1 MKAVARLV
9 WSYFMGS
16 VLTRTLTLI
25 GVALLGVDLGI
36 LVTQPHSGEMLWL
49 GIFGLIALFVGSSW
63 MPLMFG
69 RLASSHAAQV
79 LPGARLKLL
88 ASAFVTV
95 LLVSLP
101 VGLVVTAAF
110 VSDRSSIPEVLQNPE
125 ALKFVLNL
133 AAITVT
139 SAMIFAGWMYVA
151 LWMMTSK
158 RNLQGLVGT
167 LIVVL
172 LFTLLPVRE
181 IRELNVSLIWNLQQ
195 LAVVWVV
202 FGAGFLWWPGIKA
215 RRVRLRSPFEGAAR
229 SLSSRTT
236 GREFDVLLG
245 TANPWPGV
253 AALVLPLALMTHFVG
268 NAPHVWLSFLAI
280 FSTVAGAAS
289 GQAPGRSRALW
300 LRGNWTR
307 ASLFAAVERS
317 VWRHNVHMLGALT
330 LAFLGVGI
338 YGGYPVALLVSGI
351 PLLILG
357 SALSTYLG
365 LSATKGLHWLE
376 VLCAIAVMFAP
387 MFLMKFVSK
396 ADPDLLT
403 IFVLEAAFFLLAAGL
418 RQVARRRWLHIDW
431 VMCRPERVMV
441 IRGAGG

>member
-16 VLTRTLTLI
+16 VLTRTLTII
-25 GVALLGVDLGI
+25 GVVLLGTDLSI
-36 LVTQPHSGEMLWL
+36 LVTRPHAGEMLWL
-49 GIFGLIALFVGSSW
+49 GIFGLIFLFVGSSW

-69 RLASSHAAQV
+69 RLASSHAARV
-79 LPGARLKLL
+79 MPNARLKLL

-95 LLVSLP
+95 LLVSIP

-110 VSDRSSIPEVLQNPE
+110 VSDRSSFPEVMQNPE
-125 ALKFVLNL
+125 ALQYVLNL
-133 AAITVT
+133 AAITIT

-167 LIVVL
+167 LIVIL

-181 IRELNVSLIWNLQQ
+181 IRELNVSLIWNIQQ
-195 LAVVWVV
+195 LAVVWAL
-202 FGAGFLWWPGIKA
+202 FSAGFVWWPEILA
-215 RRVRLRSPFEGAAR
+215 RRKRIRDPFPGVAR
-229 SLSSRTT
+229 VMSERTT

-245 TANPWPGV
+245 TAQPWPGV
-253 AALVLPLALMTHFVG
+253 LALVLPLAVMVYFVG

-307 ASLFAAVERS
+307 ASLFSAVERS

-330 LAFLGVGI
+330 LAFLGVGL
-338 YGGYPVALLVSGI
+338 YGGYSLALLACGI
-351 PLLILG
+351 PLLVLG

-365 LSATKGLHWLE
+365 LAATKGLHWLE
-376 VLCAIAVMFAP
+376 VVCAIAVMFAQL
-387 MFLMKFVSK
+387 FLMKFVSK
-396 ADPDLLT
+396 ANPDLLT
-403 IFVLEAAFFLLAAGL
+403 VFALELGFFVLAAGL
-418 RQVARRRWLHIDW
+418 RQVARRRWLRIDW
-431 VMCRPERVMV
+431 VQCRPERVMV
-441 IRGAGG
+441 IRGA

>member
-16 VLTRTLTLI
+16 VLTRTLTII
-25 GVALLGVDLGI
+25 GAVLLGADLCI
-36 LVTQPHSGEMLWL
+36 LATQPESGEMLWL

-69 RLASSHAAQV
+69 RLAGSHAARV
-79 LPGARLKLL
+79 MPGARLKLL
-88 ASAFVTV
+88 ASALVTV
-95 LLVSLP
+95 LLVSVP

-110 VSDRSSIPEVLQNPE
+110 ISDRSSIPEVIQNPE
-125 ALKFVLNL
+125 ALQYVLNL
-133 AAITVT
+133 AAITLT

-167 LIVVL
+167 LIVIL

-181 IRELNVSLIWNLQQ
+181 IRALNVSLTWNLQQ
-195 LAVVWVV
+195 LAVVWAV
-202 FGAGFLWWPGIKA
+202 FGAGFLWWPEIKA
-215 RRVRLRSPFEGAAR
+215 RRPRAPEPFDGVTRALSGRS
-229 SLSSRTT
+229 T
-236 GREFDVLLG
+236 GREFDVVLG

-253 AALVLPLALMTHFVG
+253 LASILPLALMVHFVG
-268 NAPHVWLSFLAI
+268 NAPGVWLSFLAI

-289 GQAPGRSRALW
+289 GQVPGRSRALW

-307 ASLFAAVERS
+307 ASLFSAVERS
-317 VWRHNVHMLGALT
+317 VWRHNVHLLGALT

-338 YGGYPVALLVSGI
+338 YGGYSVALLACGI
-351 PLLILG
+351 PLLVLG

-365 LSATKGLHWLE
+365 LAATKGLHWLE
-376 VLCAIAVMFAP
+376 ILCAIAVMFAP

-396 ADPDLLT
+396 ANPDLLT
-403 IFVLEAAFFLLAAGL
+403 VFALELGFFLLAAGL
-418 RQVARRRWLHIDW
+418 RQIARRRWLDIDW
-431 VMCRPERVMV
+431 VQCRPERVMM
-441 IRGAGG
+441 IRGA

>member
-1 MKAVARLV
+1 MKAVAWLV

-16 VLTRTLTLI
+16 VLTRTLSIL
-25 GVALLGVDLGI
+25 GVVLLGVDLGI
-36 LVTQPHSGEMLWL
+36 LVTQPESGEMLWL

-63 MPLMFG
+63 MPLMLG
-69 RLASSHAAQV
+69 RLASSHAACV
-79 LPGARLKLL
+79 MPNARLKLL
-88 ASAFVTV
+88 ASAFLTV
-95 LLVSLP
+95 LLVSIP
-101 VGLVVTAAF
+101 VGLVVSAAF
-110 VSDRSSIPEVLQNPE
+110 VSDRSSIPEVMRDPA
-125 ALKFVLNL
+125 ALKYVLRL
-133 AAITVT
+133 AAIVVT

-167 LIVVL
+167 LIVIL

-181 IRELNVSLIWNLQQ
+181 IRDLNVSLPWNLTQ
-195 LAVVWVV
+195 LGVVWAV
-202 FGAGFLWWPGIKA
+202 FGAGFLWWPSIKA
-215 RRVRLRSPFEGAAR
+215 RRVRFRQPFEGVAR
-229 SLSSRTT
+229 TLSGRTT

-253 AALVLPLALMTHFVG
+253 LALVLPLALMVHFVG

-307 ASLFAAVERS
+307 ASLFSAVERS

-330 LAFLGVGI
+330 LAFVGVGL
-338 YGGYPVALLVSGI
+338 YGGYSVALLVCGI
-351 PLLILG
+351 PLLVLG

-365 LSATKGLHWLE
+365 LAATKGLHWLE
-376 VLCAIAVMFAP
+376 VACAIAIMFAP

-396 ADPDLLT
+396 ANPDLITVFALELGF
-403 IFVLEAAFFLLAAGL
+403 FVLAAGL
-418 RQVARRRWLHIDW
+418 RQVARRRWLRIDW
-431 VMCRPERVMV
+431 VQCRPERVMM
-441 IRGAGG
+441 IRGA